1 MYILTL
7 ILKVI
12 NKVENNFTK
21 QNVSHLPN
29 TGLNSK
35 INYQKSNY
43 VCTMY
48 WWKKLQLNKICNKT
62 KFVTV
67 YRKDKESLGLRS

>member
-29 TGLNSK
+29 TGVNSK
-35 INYQKSNY
+35 INYQKTNY
-43 VCTMY
+43 VRTMY
-48 WWKKLQLNKICNKT
+48 WWKKL
-62 KFVTV
+62 
-67 YRKDKESLGLRS
+67 

>member
-29 TGLNSK
+29 TGVNSK
-35 INYQKSNY
+35 INYQKTND
-43 VCTMY
+43 VRTMY
-48 WWKKLQLNKICNKT
+48 LWKKL
-62 KFVTV
+62 
-67 YRKDKESLGLRS
+67 

>member
-1 MYILTL
+1 MQIGKNTLNRNFNIYKTCFLISMYILTL

-29 TGLNSK
+29 TGVNSK
-35 INYQKSNY
+35 INYQKTND
-43 VCTMY
+43 VRTMY
-48 WWKKLQLNKICNKT
+48 LWKKL
-62 KFVTV
+62 
-67 YRKDKESLGLRS
+67 